1 MNCSPPGSFVHGFP
15 RQEYW
20 SGIPFPS
27 SGKLPNA
34 GIEPASPA
42 LAGGFFTTEPP
53 EKLFTKYQGCL
64 IQVLEDPETALAIYT
79 IICLRDRA
87 GDWQVCECC
96 DRSLKL
102 PQGSWHNKLRSGSK
116 AQQPF
121 KLWPVWLA
129 CLSSMTVFQKWTPVE
144 YLFPLLTLKSY

>member
-27 SGKLPNA
+27 SGKLPDA

-102 PQGSWHNKLRSGSK
+102 PQGS
-116 AQQPF
+116 
-121 KLWPVWLA
+121 
-129 CLSSMTVFQKWTPVE
+129 
-144 YLFPLLTLKSY
+144 

>member
-1 MNCSPPGSFVHGFP
+1 MRVGALYSLSSLGMWTFTKCCLFAKLCPTLCNSMNCSPPGSFVHGFP

-27 SGKLPNA
+27 PGNLPDA
-34 GIEPASPA
+34 GIEPIPPA

-53 EKLFTKYQGCL
+53 EKLLTKYQGCL
-64 IQVLEDPETALAIYT
+64 IQVLEDPETALAIY
-79 IICLRDRA
+79 IIISQKDRA

-102 PQGSWHNKLRSGSK
+102 PQGS
-116 AQQPF
+116 
-121 KLWPVWLA
+121 
-129 CLSSMTVFQKWTPVE
+129 
-144 YLFPLLTLKSY
+144 